1 MHFSFVHRAAAISIG
16 LAILGFGSPV
26 AKAQSTEARA
36 FGTFLR
42 QTLGKYVPPLVPKT
56 IRSLNQVVVT
66 VRPGTDAKALAGR
79 FGMIY
84 RRAFFSDPNV
94 LVFGANNVKNFN
106 EFLASL
112 RKDQS
117 VVSCWRDYGNP
128 GVKASFT
135 LNDPLAEAQNFSAPN
150 PISTSQF
157 LGQPY
162 LPREPF
168 FHSYDGL
175 TTDLTAAGTGI
186 SSSLAFIDDG
196 FDYSHHEDLDNY
208 DRDGDRDFR
217 DNDLDAFIG
226 QASDIHGTAV
236 MGIAGAL
243 GGNGVGISGVCPQA
257 TLTGLRYDF
266 NLGLTS
272 NYVDAIRYQNM
283 YAPIKVKNHGG
294 VSIAPFFLATNAVQ
308 ALEAST
314 DEGMSN
320 VFPAGN
326 GTLAGPFYTNL
337 NALLSSPTALVVSAA
352 RINEL
357 DEISPWLS
365 SGSGSNVFCSAITH
379 YDFNYTEDDGSTT
392 VLSRGMTTLNNAETP
407 GYPGSSTGVPRKY
420 TDMFEGTSASAAV
433 VTGMLGLLAEAKPD
447 FTLRFAKHLIAL
459 TATQV
464 DPSNP
469 GWTTN
474 AAMRHFHP
482 SYGFG
487 IPDAM
492 AMISAS
498 YGYSG
503 VTRLQSR
510 DVIDATVREIAGG
523 SVVEIPL
530 TIAETTPLEE
540 VIIQTDIEHVRP
552 GDLRITLVSPAGTTS
567 VLMDGAPNTF
577 TSAFTWPFLSNA
589 FWGENG
595 AGAWQLRVEDRG
607 AGPGPGARPNRVRF
621 VRLVTRHGTLV
632 ARAPQSLAECVR
644 FDLNRDTLFLGRP
657 YTATVQYRNIGTD
670 SWSHVTHS
678 LVSEAPLSNNRWG
691 VSTSRAEMGSAAE
704 PGGSMTFRVP
714 VTAPATAGEA
724 LMQWRLRHG
733 VTNLNSP
740 TPLRRFEIQDGDD
753 AIVTFNPGTTYYYS
767 GAPVTVVVSALNT
780 GSTDWTRASGYGLYA
795 WDPPGNMTWGIRFQP
810 LDAMDRIRP
819 GQVKNFTVRLT
830 PPLVFGSA
838 NIAWRMHRSP
848 AGTPFGDP
856 SRTSQLRLSPDRGV
870 FVSVDFGEN
879 VLGPGNELEVTFT
892 FRNTGSDSWRPATH
906 TFACL
911 TPEAAVTWGGLFAQ
925 PMPMEVRPGQ
935 EVSFSARISCTLTP
949 GSYDFSFGVY
959 RDSNRHI
966 IADYSQQVNF

>member
-42 QTLGKYVPPLVPKT
+42 QTVGKYVPALVPKSL
-56 IRSLNQVVVT
+56 RSLNQVVIT
-66 VRPGTDAKALAGR
+66 VRPGTDSKALAAR
-79 FGMIY
+79 YGMIY

-106 EFLASL
+106 EFLAML
-112 RKDQS
+112 RRDQS

-128 GVKASFT
+128 GKKSSFT
-135 LNDPLAEAQNFSAPN
+135 VNDPLAAAQNFAAPN

-162 LPREPF
+162 LSRDA
-168 FHSYDGL
+168 FHHAYDGL

-217 DNDLDAFIG
+217 DNDLDAYIG
-226 QASDIHGTAV
+226 TASDIHGTAV

-243 GGNGVGISGVCPQA
+243 GGNGVGICGVCPQA

-326 GTLAGPFYTNL
+326 SSGGPFYTNL
-337 NALLSSPTALVVSAA
+337 NALLSSPTALVVAA
-352 RINEL
+352 AQINEN
-357 DEISPWLS
+357 DEISPWAY
-365 SGSGSNVFCSAITH
+365 SGSGSNVFCSAITR
-379 YDFNYTEDDGSTT
+379 YDANYFEDDGSAT
-392 VLSRGMTTLNNAETP
+392 VISRGMTTLNNAETP
-407 GYPGSSTGVPRKY
+407 GYAGSSTGVPRKY

-433 VTGMLGLLAEAKPD
+433 ITGTLGLLAEAKPD

-482 SYGFG
+482 AYGFG
-487 IPDAM
+487 IPNALDL
-492 AMISAS
+492 ISAS

-503 VTRLQSR
+503 VTRLVSR
-510 DVIDATVREIAGG
+510 DATDATVRNIAGG
-523 SVVEIPL
+523 ETVEIPL
-530 TIAETTPLEE
+530 TLAETTPLEE
-540 VIIQTDIEHVRP
+540 VIIQADIEHVRP
-552 GDLRITLVSPAGTTS
+552 ADLRITLVSPAGTTS

-595 AGAWQLRVEDRG
+595 AGTWQLRVEDRG
-607 AGPGPGARPNRVRF
+607 VGARTNRIRF

-632 ARAPQSLAECVR
+632 ARAPRSLAECVQ
-644 FDLNRDTLFLGRP
+644 FDLSRDSLFLGRP
-657 YTATVQYRNIGTD
+657 YTATVQYRNVGTD
-670 SWSHVTHS
+670 TWARATHS
-678 LVSEAPLSNNRWG
+678 LVSESPLNNMRWG
-691 VSTSRAEMGSAAE
+691 VSTATAQENSAVP
-704 PGGSMTFRVP
+704 PGTTMSFRIP
-714 VTAPATAGEA
+714 VTAPAVAGEA
-724 LMQWRLRHG
+724 LMQWRMRSG
-733 VTNLNSP
+733 ASSMNAA

-753 AIVTFNPGTTYYYS
+753 AIVTFNPGATYYFS
-767 GAPVTVVVSALNT
+767 GAPVTVVVAAMNT
-780 GSTDWTRASGYGLYA
+780 GSTDWTRATGYGLYA

-848 AGTPFGDP
+848 GGSPFGDP
-856 SRTSQLRLSPDRGV
+856 SRTSPLRLSPDRGV

-879 VLGPGNELEVTFT
+879 VLGPGNELDVTFT
-892 FRNTGSDSWRPATH
+892 FRNTGSDSWRAATH

-911 TPEAAVTWGGLFAQ
+911 SPEAATTWGGLFAQ
-925 PMPMEVRPGQ
+925 PMPREVRPG
-935 EVSFSARISCTLTP
+935 EEISFSARIRCTNVP
-949 GSYDFSFGVY
+949 GTYDFSFGVY

-966 IADYSQQVNF
+966 IADYGQSVNF

>member
-1 MHFSFVHRAAAISIG
+1 MHCLFAYRAGALAAA
-16 LAILGFGSPV
+16 LATLSLAGS
-26 AKAQSTEARA
+26 AAHAQSTEARA

-42 QTLGKYVPPLVPKT
+42 KTVGKYVPPLVPKSL
-56 IRSLNQVVVT
+56 RSLNQVIIT

-94 LVFGANNVKNFN
+94 LVYGANNVKNFN

-128 GVKASFT
+128 GTKSSFT
-135 LNDPLAEAQNFSAPN
+135 VNDPLADAQNFAAPN

-168 FHSYDGL
+168 FHAYDGL

-217 DNDLDAFIG
+217 DNDLDAYIG

-243 GGNGVGISGVCPQA
+243 GGNGVGICGVCPQA

-326 GTLAGPFYTNL
+326 ATFAGPFYTNL

-357 DEISPWLS
+357 DEVSPWLS

-379 YDFNYTEDDGSTT
+379 YDYNYTEDDGSTT

-510 DVIDATVREIAGG
+510 DVIDATVRNIVG
-523 SVVEIPL
+523 SETVEIPL
-530 TIAETTPLEE
+530 TLAETTPLEE
-540 VIIQTDIEHVRP
+540 VIIQADIEHVRP
-552 GDLRITLVSPAGTTS
+552 ADLRITLVSPAGTTS

-595 AGAWQLRVEDRG
+595 AGTWQLRVEDRG
-607 AGPGPGARPNRVRF
+607 PGGRTNRIRF

-632 ARAPQSLAECVR
+632 ARAPRSLAECVQ
-644 FDLNRDTLFLGRP
+644 FDLNRDMLFLGRP
-657 YTATVQYRNIGTD
+657 YTATVQYRNVGTD
-670 SWSHVTHS
+670 SWSRVTHS
-678 LVSEAPLSNNRWG
+678 LVSEAPLNNSRWG
-691 VSTSRAEMGSAAE
+691 ISTATAEVGSAAE

-714 VTAPATAGEA
+714 VTAPAVAGEA
-724 LMQWRLRHG
+724 LMQWRLRQG
-733 VTNLNSP
+733 VTNLNAP

-753 AIVTFNPGTTYYYS
+753 AIVTFNPGTTIFYS
-767 GAPVTVVVSALNT
+767 GAPVTVIVTALNT
-780 GSTDWTRASGYGLYA
+780 GSTDWTRAAGYGLYA

-810 LDAMDRIRP
+810 MDAMDRIQP
-819 GQVKNFTVRLT
+819 GQVKRFTVRLT

-838 NIAWRMHRSP
+838 NIAWRMHRTP
-848 AGTPFGDP
+848 AGSPFGDP
-856 SRTSQLRLSPDRGV
+856 SRTAPLRLSPDRGV

-879 VLGPGNELEVTFT
+879 VLGLGNELEVTFT

-911 TPEAAVTWGGLFAQ
+911 TREAAVTWGGLFAQ
-925 PMPMEVRPGQ
+925 PMPREVRPGE
-935 EVSFSARISCTLTP
+935 EVVFGARIRCTLTP
-949 GSYDFSFGVY
+949 GTYDFSFGVY
-959 RDSNRHI
+959 RDSNRQI
-966 IADYSQQVNF
+966 IADYSQEVNL